1 MSGNSIIFADE
12 NRDTVRVT
20 QSSTRDSDSIIAYR
34 TTDSI
39 CVAVSYLLIGTERLL
54 AFDSPPCHA
63 HKKDNRPAF
72 SIFTT
77 RTMGYIIKK
86 KSMTTTIQ
94 GDRMLLNPKYR
105 ATQADVMS
113 AGRMPER
120 R

>member
-20 QSSTRDSDSIIAYR
+20 QSSTQDSDSLIACR

-63 HKKDNRPAF
+63 YKKDNRLAF
-72 SIFTT
+72 SIFTHQDY
-77 RTMGYIIKK
+77 GIY
-86 KSMTTTIQ
+86 
-94 GDRMLLNPKYR
+94 Y
-105 ATQADVMS
+105 
-113 AGRMPER
+113 
-120 R
+120 

>member
-20 QSSTRDSDSIIAYR
+20 QSSTRDTDSLIAYW

-63 HKKDNRPAF
+63 HKKDNRLAF
-72 SIFTT
+72 SIFTHQDY
-77 RTMGYIIKK
+77 GIY
-86 KSMTTTIQ
+86 
-94 GDRMLLNPKYR
+94 Y
-105 ATQADVMS
+105 
-113 AGRMPER
+113 
-120 R
+120 

>member
-1 MSGNSIIFADE
+1 MSENSIIFADE

-72 SIFTT
+72 SIFTHQDY
-77 RTMGYIIKK
+77 GIY
-86 KSMTTTIQ
+86 
-94 GDRMLLNPKYR
+94 Y
-105 ATQADVMS
+105 
-113 AGRMPER
+113 
-120 R
+120 